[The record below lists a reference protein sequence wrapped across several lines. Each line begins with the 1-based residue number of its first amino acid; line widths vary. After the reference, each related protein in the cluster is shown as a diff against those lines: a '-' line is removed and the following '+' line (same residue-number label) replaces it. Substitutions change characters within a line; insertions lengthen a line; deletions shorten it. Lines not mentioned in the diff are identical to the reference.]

1 MPLPRGWLL
10 TGTLNGMRQMQSAKS
25 DVFNTL
31 QGVLAAPDDQS
42 LPCDA
47 VALPGC
53 FLLTLSDK
61 LKENQ
66 F

>member
-1 MPLPRGWLL
+1 
-10 TGTLNGMRQMQSAKS
+10 MQSAKS

-31 QGVLAAPDDQS
+31 QGALAVPGDQS
-42 LPCDA
+42 LPYDA